1 MANYAVNKARFG
13 GMVGSIQVFTNTLP
27 SGNDPNSGEFRTQ
40 LPAGFLRCDGSIFK
54 ADRFPELAETLG
66 IGQDCK
72 FAKDRTTIQDDEF
85 QLPDIGSKYIIP
97 GRASGTYLQST
108 LSDGTTRRVGAEF
121 DVTSNVG
128 TSATIGWSGE
138 FKINARTDDVLG
150 NPFYK
155 MDEETFTGFI
165 VDSHFQ
171 GHGHLANQQ
180 VLNCTGNYLV
190 SPAIGPT
197 SGENTHAGNNCK
209 AYGGNLLT
217 TLNTPEGT
225 SSLSASHVHRIDAPT
240 STSDYSHNFEYT
252 LNQIS
257 IPTTNVRTTVNI
269 TTQPVTTF
277 DSTIQPYIIVEYII
291 KF

>member
-27 SGNDPNSGEFRTQ
+27 AGNDPNSGEFRTQ
-40 LPAGFLRCDGSIFK
+40 LPAGFLRCDGSILK
-54 ADRFPELAETLG
+54 ADRFPALAEVLG

-97 GRASGTYLQST
+97 GRASGTYLQTT

-128 TSATIGWSGE
+128 TSETIGWSGE

-155 MDEETFTGFI
+155 MDQETFTGFI
-165 VDSHFQ
+165 TGSSFQ

-190 SPAIGPT
+190 SSAVGPED
-197 SGENTHAGNNCK
+197 GNQTHSGNNCK
-209 AYGGNLLT
+209 PYGGNLLYN
-217 TLNTPEGT
+217 LAAPDGS
-225 SSLSASHVHRIDAPT
+225 SSLSASHEHRIGAPT
-240 STSDYSHNFEYT
+240 SQSDYTHNFEYT
-252 LNQIS
+252 MNQIS

-277 DSTIQPYIIVEYII
+277 DSTIQPFIIVEYII